1 MRKKRGHRN
10 YRKPGSISLFAGR
23 RRTEDETDWFLLE
36 AQVSPVKS
44 RLKRRSGVNWAIR
57 ILAITCLC
65 VSAPLGIQ
73 AAYEAVFFE
82 NEEFV
87 LHRLNIQSDGVLRS
101 SQLMEVANVAVGMRL
116 MDLDL
121 QRIRGRVEK
130 LPSVEEA
137 IVSREM
143 PDKLNIVVKERVPVA
158 WLSCPPLG
166 VRPGDMER
174 GFLVDE
180 SGIAFRCLDLTD
192 EVSVLPVIETFS
204 MPEPEQGQAVEVEGF
219 DSVLELLA
227 AAEKSGSGVAEQIH
241 LLRMRNE
248 WSIQCHYRSGL
259 QVVFGLYDIERGLQD
274 LSVIID
280 QVGQS
285 GGTLATVNVVSKEN
299 IPVTFALPVDPQR
312 LSGKRATLQ
321 ANAEKSASSPFNPQ
335 EKHLRSILNGG

>member
-1 MRKKRGHRN
+1 MRKNRGHKN
-10 YRKPGSISLFAGR
+10 HRKPGSFSLFAGR
-23 RRTEDETDWFLLE
+23 RKTEDETDWFLLE

-44 RLKRRSGVNWAIR
+44 RLKRRGGVNWAIR
-57 ILAITCLC
+57 ILAVACLC
-65 VSAPLGIQ
+65 ASAPIGIK
-73 AAYEAVFFE
+73 AAYEAIFFE

-87 LHRLNIQSDGVLRS
+87 LHRLNVHSDGVLRS
-101 SQLMEVANVAVGMRL
+101 HQLTEVANVAVGMRL

-121 QRIRGRVEK
+121 QAIRERIEK

-180 SGIAFRCLDLTD
+180 EGIAFRCLDLTD
-192 EVSVLPVIETFS
+192 EVAVLPVIETFS
-204 MPEPEQGQAVEVEGF
+204 MPEPAEGEIVEVEGF
-219 DSVLELLA
+219 RSALELLT
-227 AAEKSGSGVAEQIH
+227 AAEKSGSGIAEQIH

-259 QVVFGLYDIERGLQD
+259 QVVFGLYEIERGLAD
-274 LSVIID
+274 LSLILD
-280 QVGQS
+280 QVGKS
-285 GGTLATVNVVSKEN
+285 GGTLATVNLVAKDN
-299 IPVTFALPVDPQR
+299 IPVTFAAPIDPQR
-312 LSGKRATLQ
+312 ISARGATLQ
-321 ANAEKSASSPFNPQ
+321 ANVEKAAASPFNDK